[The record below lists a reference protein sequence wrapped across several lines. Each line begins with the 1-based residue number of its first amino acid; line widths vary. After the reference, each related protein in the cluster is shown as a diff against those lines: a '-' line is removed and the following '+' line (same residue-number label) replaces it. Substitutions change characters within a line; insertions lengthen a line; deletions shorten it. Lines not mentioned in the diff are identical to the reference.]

1 MFRCCNG
8 EKRTWGLSIP
18 GVMSDRR
25 PNLSPI
31 QIPGAPDKIFITRAG
46 SCVEVIVMPSP
57 RTFSALRGLRSQHH
71 PLLLRSESG
80 LVVPQDSWLIEPGSR
95 FIEMVPCMVH
105 DLRPQHA
112 IPAPLCHQIAQQAL
126 EEGFRGQIQPTL
138 IQIAIPMEDSV
149 ILQLFLS
156 LLQAKLGHVPGV
168 TQSIFF
174 GDFPFRTFAA
184 VFPGVPSPL
193 PMSPSRLLSPGSG
206 RGSAPASP
214 FSPAGPPTPAT
225 PVQTTPPPPSPIPL
239 EGQVEV
245 SGTGWFLAQ
254 NRIETIYPTGDAPR
268 DLEVFA
274 AASLENLFSPGPAC
288 PNPNPRVIGHDQGAL
303 SAYRAVSSQQVD
315 VAIHVA
321 FNGNDPVVWNPLALP
336 DGAILHFPPRA
347 SSSPPPMGLVR
358 PIPQFPDG
366 ERKPISPTAPPG
378 CSGYI
383 FGEATT
389 DGHVF
394 RVREIF
400 AQLHRHALLLITLKK
415 CFYPIPGNCPSVPAR
430 SPHPRV
436 SPHPRGSPP
445 PSAPPLPQLPLTPLL
460 PLLIIALPAG
470 TPVGVFD
477 REVGNGFQAYADT
490 GRIALLLLPLP
501 PHRTTGRAAAPDA
514 APPS

>member
-1 MFRCCNG
+1 
-8 EKRTWGLSIP
+8 
-18 GVMSDRR
+18 
-25 PNLSPI
+25 
-31 QIPGAPDKIFITRAG
+31 
-46 SCVEVIVMPSP
+46 
-57 RTFSALRGLRSQHH
+57 
-71 PLLLRSESG
+71 
-80 LVVPQDSWLIEPGSR
+80 
-95 FIEMVPCMVH
+95 
-105 DLRPQHA
+105 
-112 IPAPLCHQIAQQAL
+112 
-126 EEGFRGQIQPTL
+126 
-138 IQIAIPMEDSV
+138 
-149 ILQLFLS
+149 
-156 LLQAKLGHVPGV
+156 
-168 TQSIFF
+168 
-174 GDFPFRTFAA
+174 
-184 VFPGVPSPL
+184 
-193 PMSPSRLLSPGSG
+193 MSPSRLL
-206 RGSAPASP
+206 
-214 FSPAGPPTPAT
+214 SPAGPPTPAT

-254 NRIETIYPTGDAPR
+254 NQIETLYPSGDAPR

-274 AASLENLFSPGPAC
+274 AASLENLFFPGPAC

-303 SAYRAVSSQQVD
+303 SAYRA
-315 VAIHVA
+315 
-321 FNGNDPVVWNPLALP
+321 
-336 DGAILHFPPRA
+336 
-347 SSSPPPMGLVR
+347 
-358 PIPQFPDG
+358 FPDG

-394 RVREIF
+394 RVREKF

-415 CFYPIPGNCPSVPAR
+415 CFYPIPDNCPSVPAR

-445 PSAPPLPQLPLTPLL
+445 PSAPPLQQLPLTPLL

-470 TPVGVFD
+470 TPEEVFD